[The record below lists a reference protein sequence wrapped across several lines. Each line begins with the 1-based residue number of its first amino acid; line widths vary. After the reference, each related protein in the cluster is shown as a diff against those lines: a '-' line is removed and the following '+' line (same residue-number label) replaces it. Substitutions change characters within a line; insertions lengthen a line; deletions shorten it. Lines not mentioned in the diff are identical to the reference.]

1 MFGRRR
7 IGRWY
12 AVALVLAAAFTWAPG
27 RSGPA
32 PVAASGTLYR
42 VVVNP
47 ANPVTAV
54 DRKFLADVFLKKITR
69 WEGGDSARPV
79 DLRPDAAARQQF
91 SDEVL
96 RRSVG
101 AVKAYW
107 QQLVFSGRDV
117 PPPEVDTDEQ
127 VIRYVLRFTGGVGY
141 VSGAANLDR
150 VKPISIK

>member
-1 MFGRRR
+1 MLTRRR
-7 IGRWY
+7 IGRWT
-12 AVALVLAAAFTWAPG
+12 AAALALAAAFTWAPG
-27 RSGPA
+27 KPGPA
-32 PVAASGTLYR
+32 AVSASGTAYR
-42 VVVNP
+42 IVVNP
-47 ANPVTAV
+47 ANPITVV
-54 DRKFLADVFLKKITR
+54 DRKFLADVFLKKTTR
-69 WEGGDSARPV
+69 WDGGEAARPV
-79 DLRPDAAARQQF
+79 DLRADAVARQQF

-96 RRSVG
+96 RRSVS

-141 VSGAANLDR
+141 VSGGANLDR

>member
-1 MFGRRR
+1 MITRRR
-7 IGRWY
+7 IGRWA
-12 AVALVLAAAFTWAPG
+12 AVAFGLAAAFTWAPG
-27 RSGPA
+27 KPGPA
-32 PVAASGTLYR
+32 PVSASGGAYR
-42 VVVNP
+42 IVVNP
-47 ANPVTAV
+47 ANPVTVV
-54 DRKFLADVFLKKITR
+54 DRKFLSDVFLKKITR
-69 WEGGDSARPV
+69 WEGGEAARPV
-79 DLRPDAAARQQF
+79 DLRADASARQQF

>member
-1 MFGRRR
+1 MLARRR
-7 IGRWY
+7 IARW
-12 AVALVLAAAFTWAPG
+12 VAAALALAAAFTWAPG
-27 RSGPA
+27 DPRPGAVS
-32 PVAASGTLYR
+32 ASGVSYR
-42 VVVNP
+42 VVINP
-47 ANPVTAV
+47 ANPVTEV

-69 WEGGDSARPV
+69 WESGESVRPV
-79 DLRPDAAARQQF
+79 DLRPDATARQQF